1 MCRVGLSLD
10 PARERDPWARRPEL
24 VTMLFRP
31 GEEPVEQ
38 RGTFE
43 WITPDRMEL
52 SFPMEGDALY
62 LPTLLRDGARPL
74 ALAPVRLSCSPE
86 FLPDSA
92 EGDAGISMAE
102 LCALSSGTERFRSE
116 SVWNDLPPEKRLFN
130 PVPWL
135 LLAFVLLFLVEIAER
150 RFHFFGLLFSRRT
163 GKREKK
169 PREKRAAPPEEKR
182 KRSVKRAA
190 ETIPVPPDAGESRPA
205 EPEAENDLAEA
216 LRRARRH

>member
-31 GEEPVEQ
+31 GEKPVEQ

-43 WITPDRMEL
+43 WITPDRMEI
-52 SFPMEGDALY
+52 SFPMEGDAVY

-74 ALAPVRLSCSPE
+74 ALAPVRLACSPE

-92 EGDAGISMAE
+92 EGGAVDSMAE
-102 LCALSSGTERFRSE
+102 LCALSGGSERFRSE

-130 PVPWL
+130 SVPWL
-135 LLAFVLLFLVEIAER
+135 LLASVLLFLVEIAER
-150 RFHFFGLLFSRRT
+150 RFHFFGLLSSRSDGRKEKAPRK
-163 GKREKK
+163 KRADL
-169 PREKRAAPPEEKR
+169 PEKRR
-182 KRSVKRAA
+182 KRSVKRTVERNPALPVAEESFPAA
-190 ETIPVPPDAGESRPA
+190 
-205 EPEAENDLAEA
+205 PEAENGLADA